1 MLISI
6 MTSTF
11 ASFLGNLF
19 IILLL
24 CLPIVLFITLIIGII
39 KKNKKLWIISLIFLI
54 ITLFLNLAINTFNPK
69 PVIKHTTTTQATT
82 KSNNTIK

>member
-24 CLPIVLFITLIIGII
+24 CLPIVFLIALIVGIV
-39 KKNKKLWIISLIFLI
+39 KKNKRLWIISLIFLI
-54 ITLFLNLAINTFNPK
+54 ITLFLNLTINTFNPK
-69 PVIKHTTTTQATT
+69 PVIKQTTTIT
-82 KSNNTIK
+82 SNNK